1 MCDHKEVSITWTEP
15 DGTRWNV
22 FFYTTCLWPLPV
34 HTWVLSGIII
44 PPLLHDPGRNSI
56 CVIHQ
61 LETSD
66 IGSTLP
72 EFGQVNVH
80 ESLVEER
87 NRRSLSEEDIS
98 KWEGGSCLWMNM
110 ADSSGKISSLW
121 EEMSNSEDTTV
132 PKHGANL
139 LFSQVLS
146 WPYRAVT
153 TQGDK

>member
-1 MCDHKEVSITWTEP
+1 M
-15 DGTRWNV
+15 

-34 HTWVLSGIII
+34 HTWMFSGIII

-98 KWEGGSCLWMNM
+98 KWEGGPCLCHRNM

-132 PKHGANL
+132 PQPWCELAFFTGYELAGHTLQSPPREINNYINNSSLARKLAE
-139 LFSQVLS
+139 
-146 WPYRAVT
+146 
-153 TQGDK
+153 